1 MVLNWKPKD
10 NLIFVHLYSIY
21 WIKLSVLQIL
31 QFYRSMMV
39 DYLMLQN
46 YLSFKFNHSKKG
58 KTDKL
63 NYLIEKVIWSTLC
76 TWRDSILDPNQDKSF
91 NQIYIRSNIKG
102 KRCKSNPLI
111 IPNSR
116 VGVCVCMY
124 ERECVLCVC
133 LRERE
138 WCVFVCESIRR

>member
-63 NYLIEKVIWSTLC
+63 NYLIEKVILSTLC
-76 TWRDSILDPNQDKSF
+76 TWLDSILDPNQDKSF

-116 VGVCVCMY
+116 VGGCVCMY